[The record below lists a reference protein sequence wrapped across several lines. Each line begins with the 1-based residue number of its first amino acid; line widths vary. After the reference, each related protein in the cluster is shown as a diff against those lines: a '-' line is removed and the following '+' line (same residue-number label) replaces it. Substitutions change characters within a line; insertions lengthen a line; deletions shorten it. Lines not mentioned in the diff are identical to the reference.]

1 MDAEVAATVLIAFL
15 GAGGLWQLLSQ
26 KAKQNHEALMED
38 RADRSEFNETL
49 RLQVDRLTEQVAAL
63 VTQKEE
69 LLKTMGDLK
78 AELAAAQVT
87 IKSLQ
92 EEMMRN

>member
-1 MDAEVAATVLIAFL
+1 MDADVVATVLIALL

-26 KAKQNHEALMED
+26 KAKQSHEALMED
-38 RADRSEFNETL
+38 RADRSEFNDTL
-49 RLQVDRLTEQVAAL
+49 RMQVDRLTEQVATL